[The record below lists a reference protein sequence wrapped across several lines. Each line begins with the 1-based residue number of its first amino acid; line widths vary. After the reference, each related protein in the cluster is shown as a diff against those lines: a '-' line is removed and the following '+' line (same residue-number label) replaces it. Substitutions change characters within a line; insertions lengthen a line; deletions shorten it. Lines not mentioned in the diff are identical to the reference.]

1 MSKKLILLLGII
13 LIYTVSCSVS
23 KTNRTSRTTVD
34 GYWTLNNISFENAGA
49 FKATLFNDAEA
60 ICFEGSEWFFRA
72 NNSTGQYNLK
82 SASICDSSTRYIRW
96 SIVEG
101 DPNQLQ
107 FKFTD
112 EKKNDLTGSGYRL
125 NISTLSD
132 QQMILKSNTMADGE
146 NVTIVYEFTKRNN

>member
-1 MSKKLILLLGII
+1 MSKKLILLLGIV
-13 LIYTVSCSVS
+13 LIYTTSCSIS
-23 KTNRTSRTTVD
+23 QANKTYRNTVN

-101 DPNQLQ
+101 SPNQLQ

-125 NISTLSD
+125 NISTLSE
-132 QQMILKSNTMADGE
+132 QQMVLKSNTMANGE
-146 NVTIVYEFTKRNN
+146 NVTIVYEFTKKQ

>member
-13 LIYTVSCSVS
+13 LIYTASCSVS
-23 KTNRTSRTTVD
+23 QTNKTYRNTVD

-60 ICFEGSEWFFRA
+60 ICFEGSEWFFRE

-101 DPNQLQ
+101 STNQLQ

-132 QQMILKSNTMADGE
+132 QQMVLKSNTMANGE
-146 NVTIVYEFTKRNN
+146 NVTIVYEFTKKQ

>member
-1 MSKKLILLLGII
+1 MSKKLILLLGIV
-13 LIYTVSCSVS
+13 LIYTTSCSIS
-23 KTNRTSRTTVD
+23 QANKTYRNTVN

-101 DPNQLQ
+101 STNQLQ

-132 QQMILKSNTMADGE
+132 QQMVLKSNVMANGE
-146 NVTIVYEFTKRNN
+146 NVTIVYEFTKNNK

>member
-13 LIYTVSCSVS
+13 LIYTASCSVS
-23 KTNRTSRTTVD
+23 KTNKTYRTTVN
-34 GYWTLNNISFENAGA
+34 GYWTLDNISFENAGA

-60 ICFEGSEWFFRA
+60 ICFEGSEWFFRE

-112 EKKNDLTGSGYRL
+112 EKKKDLTGSGYRL
-125 NISTLSD
+125 TISTLSD
-132 QQMILKSNTMADGE
+132 QQMVLKSNVMANGE
-146 NVTIVYEFTKRNN
+146 NVTIVYEFTKNNK